1 MRDSS
6 MQVGVDVNRCVA
18 SGMCALLAP
27 GVFDQE
33 EDTGQVVLLEERPP
47 AEEWE
52 AVEEAQRSCPGQVI
66 RFREAAATRGE
77 GR

>member
-33 EDTGQVVLLEERPP
+33 ERTGQVVLLAEHPP
-47 AEEWE
+47 AAEWE
-52 AVEEAQRSCPGQVI
+52 AVEEAERSCPGQVI
-66 RFREAAATRGE
+66 RFGEAAAARGE
-77 GR
+77 AG

>member
-1 MRDSS
+1 
-6 MQVGVDVNRCVA
+6 MQVGVDVSRCVA

-33 EDTGQVVLLEERPP
+33 ERTGQVVVLERHPSVED
-47 AEEWE
+47 WD
-52 AVEEAQRSCPGQVI
+52 AVEEAERSCPGQVI
-66 RFREAAATRGE
+66 RFGAGAARGE